1 MTRTQSGLT
10 ATTHERRRFRLLIR
24 LAKAGFGGQTPRE
37 LIRHGGSIERPAF
50 EAELELLM
58 QTGIIETTVEGV
70 ERYRLT
76 KAAADAIALLF
87 PGQPFRE
94 PSEFVWKP
102 PGERPSDPPAAAEVV
117 DAIVGL
123 VTDSTPEKTWWEL
136 ASDDGIMPVAEAQE
150 REGFWSTPENFWDTA
165 ADRVMSVA
173 EARERE
179 GFWS

>member
-10 ATTHERRRFRLLIR
+10 ATTPERRRFRLLIR

-58 QTGIIETTVEGV
+58 QTGIIEPTVEGV

-76 KAAADAIALLF
+76 KVAADAITLLF
-87 PGQPFRE
+87 PEAARFEYPGQPFRE

-102 PGERPSDPPAAAEVV
+102 PGERPGDPPAAAEVV
-117 DAIVGL
+117 DAIVGP

-136 ASDDGIMPVAEAQE
+136 ASDEIGELASA
-150 REGFWSTPENFWDTA
+150 GFWS
-165 ADRVMSVA
+165 
-173 EARERE
+173 
-179 GFWS
+179 